1 MKQRKISALL
11 LTTSALGLL
20 TVGCPPGGVGDPC
33 TPEDEYRRNFS
44 NFGVDE
50 VNIESRS
57 FQCLTR
63 ICLVNHFQGRV
74 SCPYGQ
80 GDPTNPETAPTD
92 ETACRVP
99 GSRDPIGVAG
109 APQLKER
116 QASKAVY
123 CSCRCDGPDDN
134 ARYCK
139 CPDGYSCERL
149 VEDLGLGVGQLS
161 GSYCVRSGTAYDEL
175 NKPAAIPCD
184 INTRDCGEKINPQ

>member
-1 MKQRKISALL
+1 MKQRRIGALL
-11 LTTSALGLL
+11 LSTSVLGLL

-33 TPEDEYRRNFS
+33 TPEDEYRPRFS

-80 GDPTNPETAPTD
+80 NLEGEEVTPEQD
-92 ETACRVP
+92 RCRVP
-99 GSRDPIGVAG
+99 GTNELIQVAV
-109 APQLKER
+109 AEQLKER

-149 VEDLGLGVGQLS
+149 VEDLGLGVSQLS

-175 NKPAAIPCD
+175 NKPASIPCSLAAK
-184 INTRDCGEKINPQ
+184 DCGEEVHPQ